1 MDDAKKQ
8 VFKERMAKARAE
20 KKLAKAEPATV
31 VAKDQDKTSAKLDYE
46 IKWFTEV
53 DYNDKGKLA
62 NDLPAYYFDERI
74 KELRED
80 IRSMDEALD
89 LGVYSGTRKRD
100 AIKQLEDKKKR
111 YGQIIGGRPKLND
124 VNRDKVGRSLKE
136 FGKEITASLYSESD
150 MWTQKADP
158 HREADRMVNPCIK
171 ITDDIV
177 GSFVRQKGMNVV
189 DGKISRNDASLAY
202 KTMAKVLGE
211 STNIED
217 LRPPNR

>member
-8 VFKERMAKARAE
+8 AFKERMAKARAE
-20 KKLAKAEPATV
+20 KKLAKETKV
-31 VAKDQDKTSAKLDYE
+31 VAKESAPVKDFE

-74 KELRED
+74 KELGED
-80 IRSMDEALD
+80 IRSMEEALD
-89 LGVYSGTRKRD
+89 LGVYTGIRKRD
-100 AIKQLEDKKKR
+100 AIKQLAEKKQR
-111 YGQIIGGRPKLND
+111 YGQIVDGKPKLSG
-124 VNRDKVGRSLKE
+124 VNKDKVYRSLKE
-136 FGKEITASLYSESD
+136 FGQKITESMYSESD

-158 HREADRMVNPCIK
+158 HREAERMVNPCIK

-177 GSFVRQKGMNVV
+177 GSFVKEKGMNVV

-202 KTMAKVLGE
+202 KTLAKVLGE
-211 STNIED
+211 DTNVEN

>member
-8 VFKERMAKARAE
+8 AFKERMAKARAE
-20 KKLAKAEPATV
+20 KKLAKAKEPV
-31 VAKDQDKTSAKLDYE
+31 VAKELPPVKLDFE

-62 NDLPAYYFDERI
+62 NDLPAYYFDEQIR
-74 KELRED
+74 ELAED
-80 IRSMDEALD
+80 IRVVEENLE
-89 LGVYSGTRKRD
+89 LGVYTGTRKRD
-100 AIKQLEDKKKR
+100 AMKQLEDKKRR
-111 YGQIIGGRPKLND
+111 YSKVVDGKPKLSG
-124 VNRDKVGRSLKE
+124 VNKDKVYRSLKE
-136 FGKEITASLYSESD
+136 FGQKITESMYSESD

-158 HREADRMVNPCIK
+158 HREAERMVNPCIK
-171 ITDDIV
+171 ITDEIV
-177 GSFVRQKGMNVV
+177 GSFVKEKGMNVV

-202 KTMAKVLGE
+202 KTLAKVLGE